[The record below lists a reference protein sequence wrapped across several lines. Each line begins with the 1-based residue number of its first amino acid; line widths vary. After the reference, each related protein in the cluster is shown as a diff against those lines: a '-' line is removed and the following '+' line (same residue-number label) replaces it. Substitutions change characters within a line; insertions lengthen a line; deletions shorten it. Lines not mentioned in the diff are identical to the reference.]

1 MTPGVASLNLFGLA
15 TMWLLVGGMA
25 AVGIGLAMGRPRHR
39 LLRLLGFQPKRRQR
53 RYGVLLAL
61 SAVISLAAIALLPDR
76 VDSALALLV
85 CALAPLTIASVL
97 DRALP
102 GDRRRLQAWRRWQR
116 GRQRAEATPLQAGR

>member
-15 TMWLLVGGMA
+15 TMWLLVAGMA
-25 AVGIGLAMGRPRHR
+25 AVGIGLALGRPRHR

-53 RYGVLLAL
+53 RYGVLLAAT
-61 SAVISLAAIALLPDR
+61 AVMALAAMTLLPDR
-76 VDSALALLV
+76 VSALALLV

-102 GDRRRLQAWRRWQR
+102 GDRRRLEAWRRWQR
-116 GRQRAEATPLQAGR
+116 GRHRAEATPLQAGR